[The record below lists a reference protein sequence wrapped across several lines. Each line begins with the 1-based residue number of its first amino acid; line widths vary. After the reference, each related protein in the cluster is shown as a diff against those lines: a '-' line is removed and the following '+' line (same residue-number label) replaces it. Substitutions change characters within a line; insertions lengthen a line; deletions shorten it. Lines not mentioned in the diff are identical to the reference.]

1 MLPEIARALRHL
13 PHRATKFSPF
23 VIVFGQQPRLPL
35 IENLQGMEDKSLEEP
50 TTEDCMLAET
60 ICNEL
65 YLKVKKNLKA
75 YDRTMT
81 RQYLRKRTLAAQ
93 DVRFCFAPGQQVI
106 MR

>member
-1 MLPEIARALRHL
+1 
-13 PHRATKFSPF
+13 
-23 VIVFGQQPRLPL
+23 
-35 IENLQGMEDKSLEEP
+35 
-50 TTEDCMLAET
+50 MLAET
-60 ICNEL
+60 ICSEL